1 MKFSR
6 LAIAALG
13 ISFVAHLGEAASLW
27 PWWCLALVNVAVLLA
42 LWLQAVNLHRRRVP
56 GFDVIVAAE
65 TIVAFGI
72 MSLILGLAVALLPIV
87 TGIGALDIA
96 SPGALGQLALPFLVG
111 LGTAGVAPFFAM
123 LLRNQSAE
131 DDAIVDPVGDASDL
145 AKAMGALR
153 KELVDVEKTMKSF
166 HETAASAGRATSN
179 LADVVDTETGRLK
192 IALLEGQSGVR
203 SLGAAAET
211 GSQQVSKLS
220 GETQRLTKASSEA
233 AALLD
238 ALAALIAAVE
248 RFVAPATSGRR

>member
-72 MSLILGLAVALLPIV
+72 MSLILGLPIV

-166 HETAASAGRATSN
+166 HETAARPSN